1 MELKNRAL
9 GALGALLAFVMITGV
24 ASAADRS
31 YSEGP
36 VSIVTSV
43 KVEPGM
49 DDAYMNWL
57 QSNWKKSLEAQKAAG
72 IVLGYAVYATQARSP
87 SEPDLYLVVTY
98 KNMATFD
105 GLDDRVEPIM
115 EKTFNATQQQMAQA
129 SIERG
134 KMRTIMGSEMI
145 RELVLK

>member
-1 MELKNRAL
+1 MKLKSRAL
-9 GALGALLAFVMITGV
+9 GALAGLFALV
-24 ASAADRS
+24 AMGGTALAADRP
-31 YSEGP
+31 YTEGP

-49 DDAYMNWL
+49 WDAYMSWL
-57 QSNWKKSLEAQKAAG
+57 QSGWKKSLEAQKAAG
-72 IVLGYAVYATQARSP
+72 IVLGYAVYGTQARSP
-87 SEPDLYLVVTY
+87 DEPDLYLVVTY

-115 EKTFNATQQQMAQA
+115 EKTFNATQQQMTQA
-129 SIERG
+129 GIERG
-134 KMRTIMGSEMI
+134 KMRTILGDEMI

>member
-9 GALGALLAFVMITGV
+9 GALGALLAFVMITG
-24 ASAADRS
+24 AANAADRS

>member
-1 MELKNRAL
+1 MNIRNRAL
-9 GALGALLAFVMITGV
+9 GALAGLLAFAMMTG
-24 ASAADRS
+24 AANGADRP

-43 KVEPGM
+43 KTQPGM
-49 DDAYMNWL
+49 NDAYMAWL

-72 IVLGYAVYATQARSP
+72 IVLGYAVYGTQARTP
-87 SEPDLYLVVTY
+87 DEPDLYLVVTY

-105 GLDDRVEPIM
+105 GLDDRVDPIM
-115 EKTFNATQQQMAQA
+115 EKTFNSTQQQMTQA

-134 KMRTIMGSEMI
+134 KMRTILGSEMI

>member
-1 MELKNRAL
+1 MKMKNRAL
-9 GALGALLAFVMITGV
+9 GALAGLFAFVAVT
-24 ASAADRS
+24 ATAAAADRP
-31 YSEGP
+31 YTEGP

-49 DDAYMNWL
+49 DDAYMAWL

-72 IVLGYAVYATQARSP
+72 IVLGYAVYGTQARSP
-87 SEPDLYLVVTY
+87 GEPDLYLVVTY
-98 KNMATFD
+98 KNMAAFD
-105 GLDDRVEPIM
+105 GLEDRVEPIM

>member
-1 MELKNRAL
+1 MNLKTRAL
-9 GALGALLAFVMITGV
+9 GALGALFAFVVMSGSAT
-24 ASAADRS
+24 AADRP

-43 KVEPGM
+43 KVQPGM
-49 DDAYMNWL
+49 DDAYMAWL

-72 IVLGYAVYATQARSP
+72 IVLGYAVYGTQARSP
-87 SEPDLYLVVTY
+87 AEPDLYLVVTY

-115 EKTFNATQQQMAQA
+115 EKTFNSTQQQMAAA

>member
-1 MELKNRAL
+1 MKLKTRAL
-9 GALGALLAFVMITGV
+9 GALGALFAFVVMT
-24 ASAADRS
+24 AAATAADRS

-49 DDAYMNWL
+49 DDAYMDWL
-57 QSNWKKSLEAQKAAG
+57 QANWKKSLEAQKAAG
-72 IVLGYAVYATQARSP
+72 IVLGYAVYSTQARSP
-87 SEPDLYLVVTY
+87 NEPDLYLVVTY
-98 KNMATFD
+98 KDMATFD
-105 GLDDRVEPIM
+105 GLDARVEPIM
-115 EKTFNATQQQMAQA
+115 EKTFSATRQQMTQA
-129 SIERG
+129 SIERS

>member
-1 MELKNRAL
+1 MKLKRCAL
-9 GALGALLAFVMITGV
+9 GALAGLFAFAVTSGI
-24 ASAADRS
+24 ASAADRP

-43 KVEPGM
+43 KTAPGM
-49 DDAYMNWL
+49 NDTYMSWL

-105 GLDDRVEPIM
+105 GLDDRVDPLM
-115 EKTFNATQQQMAQA
+115 EKTFNSTQQQMSQA

-134 KMRTIMGSEMI
+134 KMRTILGSEMI

>member
-1 MELKNRAL
+1 MKLKIRAL
-9 GALGALLAFVMITGV
+9 GALAGLLAFSMMT
-24 ASAADRS
+24 SAANGADRP

-43 KVEPGM
+43 KTEPGM
-49 DDAYMNWL
+49 GDAYMAWL

-72 IVLGYAVYATQARSP
+72 IVLGYAVYGTQARTP
-87 SEPDLYLVVTY
+87 DEPDLYLVVTY

-105 GLDDRVEPIM
+105 GLDDRVDPIM
-115 EKTFNATQQQMAQA
+115 EKTFNSTQQQMTQA

-134 KMRTIMGSEMI
+134 KMRTILGSEMI

>member
-1 MELKNRAL
+1 MNLKTRAL
-9 GALGALLAFVMITGV
+9 GALGALFAFVVMSGSAT
-24 ASAADRS
+24 AADRP

-43 KVEPGM
+43 KVQPGM
-49 DDAYMNWL
+49 DDAYMAWL

-72 IVLGYAVYATQARSP
+72 IVLGYAVYGTQARSP
-87 SEPDLYLVVTY
+87 AEPDLYLVVTY

-115 EKTFNATQQQMAQA
+115 EKTFSSTQQQMAAA

>member
-1 MELKNRAL
+1 MKLKSRAL
-9 GALGALLAFVMITGV
+9 GALAGVFAFVVMTGT
-24 ASAADRS
+24 ATAADRP

-43 KVEPGM
+43 KIEPGM
-49 DDAYMNWL
+49 DDAYMSWL
-57 QSNWKKSLEAQKAAG
+57 QGNWKKSLEAQKAAG
-72 IVLGYAVYATQARSP
+72 IVLGYAVYGTQARSP

-98 KNMATFD
+98 KNMAAFD

-115 EKTFNATQQQMAQA
+115 EKLFNSTQQQMAQA

>member
-1 MELKNRAL
+1 MKLKSRAL
-9 GALGALLAFVMITGV
+9 GALAGLLAVLALGGT
-24 ASAADRS
+24 ATAADRP
-31 YSEGP
+31 YTDGP

-49 DDAYMNWL
+49 DDAYMSWL
-57 QSNWKKSLEAQKAAG
+57 QSGWKKSLDAQKAAG
-72 IVLGYAVYATQARSP
+72 IVLGYAVYGTQARSP
-87 SEPDLYLVVTY
+87 DEPDLYLVVTY

-115 EKTFNATQQQMAQA
+115 EKTFNSTQQQMTQA
-129 SIERG
+129 GIERG
-134 KMRTIMGSEMI
+134 KMRTILGDEMI